1 MGLIKL
7 AWVLHLF
14 LTLACLRTQCFAAS
28 NVSVNLVKTPLSI
41 SRRNNAKFVFEVLEG
56 KDVCRNCTMKCKLD
70 HLNSSNCEAKQVSY
84 VGLQDGD
91 HMFEVCISGYQGV
104 RCATYNWTID
114 SVHPT
119 AYVKAS
125 SPFTYAPNVA
135 VDISFTEPC
144 TLGGGFGCASVN
156 SCNLL
161 VYGPGQV
168 IPSSLKIQEPDL
180 KFSLLVSL
188 STNVQY
194 GRVVLVMDKNFC
206 TDSAGNSFT
215 RTKNSSFLVHFD
227 RRSVLSNMIIHIPE
241 MQLQLNNEMRTVQAT
256 NNFKS
261 LHVYLY
267 FSEPVL
273 NSTKEIQRFIHT
285 NQGLLH
291 PIYGKS
297 RGNRRFVFL
306 VKDVPDV
313 AVVTISVE
321 SSSIISRQGT
331 PVSPISPVTFLYDS
345 RRPSVKL
352 STTSNMRTKED
363 TVPVLIQF
371 SDPVFNFNSSSLTI
385 SGGHFQSFRAISQSV
400 YSVDIHADE
409 NLVSICVLENT
420 TRDVAGNSN
429 LASNM
434 LYVRHYAVP
443 LVSYVVSAFATAV
456 FALTSLA
463 AGLLTVA
470 TASLHSIKR
479 SSRSSSLAD
488 PARVL
493 FRTACHIQVFA
504 LSRWLAVTLP
514 VEYYEFTRG
523 LQWSIPYLSLP
534 WEGEYVR
541 SVMVDSSPRSMPH
554 SEFSTT
560 YEPRLFAN
568 PRSGEAKLDIAPSIG
583 GLPLTPMEYTSFFV
597 SQNLKPEAEYITD
610 LNDSNGWREFE
621 RNMFWLAVFGGSL
634 LLLHGLILI
643 LLKWK
648 RNSEEK
654 KYSGAL
660 VLPRF
665 QIFLTILALPCIC
678 QASVFLIKGGE
689 TWQEIV
695 GILLLGVLCFL
706 LVVLLL
712 FLSVGITMGKLL
724 QYKEVHQEGQKFHW
738 YQEIIRVTLGPGKR
752 GQWTWKNQSNSVYL
766 TMLGPLFEDLRGPP
780 KYMLSQFVGGSHIR
794 GDRIIASDDE
804 NEDAEAPLIQKLFGI
819 LRIYYTLLES
829 VKRVAIGIVAGLYSA
844 NNTSSTPTLVLLC
857 ITSFQ
862 LFFLVLKKPFI
873 KKRVQLVAIIS
884 VLCEVG
890 IFATCLILIQREFS
904 FGCET
909 RIGIFMIL
917 LFLFGFTSQI
927 ISEWHALYKQIY
939 RLGSGDKRF
948 VSGLKTTLFGLLVIF
963 IPRDL
968 LKKLE
973 VQLQNGET
981 GDPVSSTDQNRSS
994 GSRKSSGGS
1003 ADKPWLK
1010 RLSELAKSSF
1020 SKDGSGTS
1028 KDPST
1033 SRFFWSGKRSG
1044 SSSLASSADFKSRSK
1059 TMYRDL
1065 EDIFSSR

>member
-1 MGLIKL
+1 
-7 AWVLHLF
+7 
-14 LTLACLRTQCFAAS
+14 
-28 NVSVNLVKTPLSI
+28 
-41 SRRNNAKFVFEVLEG
+41 
-56 KDVCRNCTMKCKLD
+56 
-70 HLNSSNCEAKQVSY
+70 
-84 VGLQDGD
+84 
-91 HMFEVCISGYQGV
+91 
-104 RCATYNWTID
+104 
-114 SVHPT
+114 
-119 AYVKAS
+119 
-125 SPFTYAPNVA
+125 
-135 VDISFTEPC
+135 
-144 TLGGGFGCASVN
+144 
-156 SCNLL
+156 
-161 VYGPGQV
+161 
-168 IPSSLKIQEPDL
+168 
-180 KFSLLVSL
+180 
-188 STNVQY
+188 
-194 GRVVLVMDKNFC
+194 
-206 TDSAGNSFT
+206 
-215 RTKNSSFLVHFD
+215 
-227 RRSVLSNMIIHIPE
+227 
-241 MQLQLNNEMRTVQAT
+241 MRTVQAT
-256 NNFKS
+256 NNYKS

-291 PIYGKS
+291 PLYGKS
-297 RGNRRFVFL
+297 RGNRRFIFL

-363 TVPVLIQF
+363 TVPFLIQF
-371 SDPVFNFNSSSLTI
+371 SDPVFYFNSSSLTI
-385 SGGHFQSFRAISQSV
+385 SGGHFQRQLVSVLDEEKDLCCCIWILLEKEIFHTSESMKVHDNNFRAISQSV

-443 LVSYVVSAFATAV
+443 LVSYMVSAFATAV

-488 PARVL
+488 PARIL

-568 PRSGEAKLDIAPSIG
+568 PRSGEAKLDIAPSIA

-597 SQNLKPEAEYITD
+597 LSTLLYQNKK
-610 LNDSNGWREFE
+610 SNPDKYMFRFNVTRNMKIEGALFCRWREFE

-678 QASVFLIKGGE
+678 QASKSHSMYILPYLPWFVAANILISSLSLTLLFIEGGE

-766 TMLGPLFEDLRGPP
+766 TMLGPL
-780 KYMLSQFVGGSHIR
+780 
-794 GDRIIASDDE
+794 
-804 NEDAEAPLIQKLFGI
+804 
-819 LRIYYTLLES
+819 IYYTLLES

-873 KKRVQLVAIIS
+873 KKRVQLVEIIS

-917 LFLFGFTSQI
+917 LFLIGFTSQI

>member
-1 MGLIKL
+1 
-7 AWVLHLF
+7 
-14 LTLACLRTQCFAAS
+14 
-28 NVSVNLVKTPLSI
+28 
-41 SRRNNAKFVFEVLEG
+41 
-56 KDVCRNCTMKCKLD
+56 
-70 HLNSSNCEAKQVSY
+70 
-84 VGLQDGD
+84 
-91 HMFEVCISGYQGV
+91 
-104 RCATYNWTID
+104 
-114 SVHPT
+114 
-119 AYVKAS
+119 
-125 SPFTYAPNVA
+125 
-135 VDISFTEPC
+135 
-144 TLGGGFGCASVN
+144 
-156 SCNLL
+156 
-161 VYGPGQV
+161 
-168 IPSSLKIQEPDL
+168 
-180 KFSLLVSL
+180 
-188 STNVQY
+188 
-194 GRVVLVMDKNFC
+194 
-206 TDSAGNSFT
+206 
-215 RTKNSSFLVHFD
+215 
-227 RRSVLSNMIIHIPE
+227 
-241 MQLQLNNEMRTVQAT
+241 MRTVQAT
-256 NNFKS
+256 NNYKS

-291 PIYGKS
+291 PLYGKS
-297 RGNRRFVFL
+297 RGNRRFIFL

-363 TVPVLIQF
+363 TVPFLIQF
-371 SDPVFNFNSSSLTI
+371 SDPVFYFNSSSLTI

-443 LVSYVVSAFATAV
+443 LVSYMVSAFATAV

-488 PARVL
+488 PARIL

-534 WEGEYVR
+534 WEGEYV
-541 SVMVDSSPRSMPH
+541 SLNMQ
-554 SEFSTT
+554 
-560 YEPRLFAN
+560 
-568 PRSGEAKLDIAPSIG
+568 
-583 GLPLTPMEYTSFFV
+583 

-873 KKRVQLVAIIS
+873 KKRVQLVEIIS

-917 LFLFGFTSQI
+917 LFLIGFTSQI